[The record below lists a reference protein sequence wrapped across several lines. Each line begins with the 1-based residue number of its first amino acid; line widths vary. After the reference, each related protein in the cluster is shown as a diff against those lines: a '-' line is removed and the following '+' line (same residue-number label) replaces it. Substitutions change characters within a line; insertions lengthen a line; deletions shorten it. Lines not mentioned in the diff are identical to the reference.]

1 MPESNLFES
10 TRAFRW
16 LVTISLV
23 GTLILMG
30 AANYSVALGGWMSCG
45 DQFPKCAGVYA
56 PIFHP
61 VETLSGNYTAA
72 QIFWEWFH
80 RASAFITGLTMLAA
94 TGLAWW
100 KLDDYTVSRW
110 LVTAATAVLPAEAYL
125 GVQTGVADPPF
136 DLVVLH
142 NVISWFV
149 LLTMA
154 AATVIVWRAARR
166 DGGKRDDAAP
176 A

>member
-1 MPESNLFES
+1 MEEANSQS

-16 LVTISLV
+16 LVTVSLV

-30 AANYSVALGGWMSCG
+30 AANYSVALGGWMACG

-61 VETLSGNYTAA
+61 IETLSNSYTAA

-80 RASAFITGLTMLAA
+80 RASAFVTGLTMLGA

-100 KLDDYTVSRW
+100 KLEGYTVSRW

-125 GVQTGVADPPF
+125 GVQTGVANPPF
-136 DLVVLH
+136 NLVLLH

-149 LLTMA
+149 LIAMTL
-154 AATVIVWRAARR
+154 ATIIVWRAARR
-166 DGGKRDDAAP
+166 EEPPNDASP